1 MKNKKVEET
10 TTQQEDGNKEAV
22 KTAEELYFMYRNN
35 VK

>member
-1 MKNKKVEET
+1 MKNIEET
-10 TTQQEDGNKEAV
+10 TTQQEENNKEAV